1 MEHEWAFT
9 YPFDYIH
16 GRMLFTCFTIESAKQ
31 IFTSAFH
38 ALKPGGYLELQ
49 DCIFPQKCIDGSSF
63 GTSLSLWNNLCMEAS
78 VKMGRPW
85 NTVQYWSAWLQEIGF
100 EDVHEEVYMW
110 PINTWPRDKG
120 LKELGMW
127 FGEDVLSVLPA
138 TGRLLTKGLDWTPEA
153 VEVLLAGVRE
163 DIKSRK
169 VHMFEEV

>member
-1 MEHEWAFT
+1 
-9 YPFDYIH
+9 
-16 GRMLFTCFTIESAKQ
+16 MLFTCFTVESAKA

-63 GTSLSLWNNLCMEAS
+63 GTSLSLWNSLCMEAS

-85 NTVQYWSAWLQEIGF
+85 NMVQYWSAWLQDIGF

-127 FGEDVLSVLPA
+127 FREDVLGVLPA
-138 TGRLLTKGLDWTPEA
+138 TGRLLTKGLGWAPEE

-163 DIKSRK
+163 DIKNRR